1 LILFFSL
8 LPVPVYA
15 YAPSLAAKMQLDLG
29 TRGDIPYRDDYKYFL
44 QPWKT
49 GYDGAERFAKQ
60 ALEAVENNAV
70 IYADST
76 TVAPLLYV
84 QEVKGARP
92 DVKIVSGTA
101 KSKDA
106 PRFDKTTIER
116 LLQDGP
122 IYVVSPKPGYCPAFV
137 LDNYELVQAG
147 LLWRV
152 VGRETCGKTAM

>member
-1 LILFFSL
+1 MCLAAGL
-8 LPVPVYA
+8 LPVVVYA
-15 YAPSLAAKMQLDLG
+15 YAPELAEKIQLDLG
-29 TRGDIPYRDDYKYFL
+29 TRGDIPYRNDYKYFL
-44 QPWKT
+44 QPWMT
-49 GYDGAERFAKQ
+49 GYHGPERFANQ

-84 QEVKGARP
+84 QEVKGTRP

-106 PRFDKTTIER
+106 PRFDETTIEQ
-116 LLQDGP
+116 LLRDSH
-122 IYVVSPKPGYCPAFV
+122 IYVVSSKPGYCPAFI
-137 LDNYELVQAG
+137 LDKYELVQAG

-152 VGRETCGKTAM
+152 VKNPKIKD